1 MRKFALLLAV
11 LLTASLSTSADAAK
25 KRKAAKPD
33 PVVASHQ
40 ATAAFLPMLGIR
52 WGSSRRLQ
60 RSGNPATGM
69 KRGPCLA
76 LVLF

>member
-1 MRKFALLLAV
+1 MFALLLAV

-40 ATAAFLPMLGIR
+40 ATAAFLRDAWHPLGFK
-52 WGSSRRLQ
+52 SAA
-60 RSGNPATGM
+60 PA
-69 KRGPCLA
+69 KR
-76 LVLF
+76 